1 MGNIYHARVLGVDL
15 VILKFT
21 LRKMVLLK
29 NMQHVPSTK
38 KDLVNDSSLRRYGY
52 KIF

>member
-21 LRKMVLLK
+21 L
-29 NMQHVPSTK
+29 
-38 KDLVNDSSLRRYGY
+38 KDGVIEEHATCSLH
-52 KIF
+52 